1 MKQESEFLHHA
12 PCDDCGSKDNVAVYS
27 DGHSYCF
34 GCGTHKNKTSQ
45 TKPVEKIPTDFIDG
59 DITALRSRNISHDT
73 CQKFNYTVGKTSQKG
88 KPCQVANYYDS
99 DKTLVAQKLR
109 TADKEFMW
117 RGNKQK
123 ALLFGQH
130 LWRDKGK
137 MVVITEGEIDAMSV
151 SQVFQHKWPVV
162 SITSGAQ
169 GGASDIMKQLEWL
182 EGFESVVFLFD
193 QDKPGT
199 ESALKCA
206 KLISPQKAKIATI
219 PLKDA
224 NEMLVKKRYREL
236 TDCIW
241 GAKVYK
247 PDGIVDGA
255 DIWNEVLREDEYVT
269 APYPFDCVEL
279 KTKGLRKGEL
289 VTITAGTGVGKSSF
303 CRHLALTLLEK
314 NFKVGYI
321 ALEENMKRTALG
333 IMSIALKVPLHMTR
347 ENVDDETLRKTFEK
361 TIGNGNFFLYNHF
374 GSTESDNL
382 LNKIRY
388 LAKGCS
394 ADFIVLD
401 HLHMA
406 LSSLGD
412 AQTNDERK
420 LIDYTVSKLRTLV
433 EETGVGLILVSH
445 LRRSEGDKGFED
457 GKQVGLN
464 SLRGSASIGQLSD
477 MIISM
482 ERNLQSTDDL
492 VKLSILKNR
501 FSGETGYAG
510 SLRWDANQGI
520 LEEANDTEFTDGEL
534 G

>member
-1 MKQESEFLHHA
+1 MMEESEFLHHA
-12 PCDDCGSKDNVAVYS
+12 PCEACGSKDNVAVYN

-34 GCGTHKNKTSQ
+34 GCGEHKKDVTVSEVTNNM
-45 TKPVEKIPTDFIDG
+45 PTDFVDG
-59 DITALRSRNISHDT
+59 QPVDLPARGLRFDT
-73 CQKFNYTVGKTSQKG
+73 CQKFNYTIGKTSGKG
-88 KPCQVANYYDS
+88 KPCQVANYYNADR
-99 DKTLVAQKLR
+99 KLVAQKLR

-117 RGNKQK
+117 RGEKK
-123 ALLFGQH
+123 EALLFGQH

-137 MVVITEGEIDAMSV
+137 MVILTEGEVDAMSV
-151 SQVFQHKWPVV
+151 SQIMQHKWPVV
-162 SITSGAQ
+162 SITSGAS
-169 GGASDIMKQLEWL
+169 GAEGDVRKQLEWL

-193 QDKPGT
+193 QDKPGI
-199 ESALKCA
+199 EAALACA

-224 NEMLVKKRYREL
+224 NEMLKAKRYSEL

-241 GAKVYK
+241 GAKAYK
-247 PDGIVDGA
+247 PDGIVEGG
-255 DIWNEVLREDEYVT
+255 DIWNEIIVEDEYVT
-269 APYPFDCVEL
+269 APYPFDCVQT
-279 KTKGLRKGEL
+279 KTRGLRKGEL

-303 CRHLALTLLEK
+303 CRHLALNLLEK
-314 NFKVGYI
+314 NFTVGYI
-321 ALEENMKRTALG
+321 ALEENIKRTALG
-333 IMSIALKVPLHMTR
+333 IMAIAMKTPLHITR
-347 ENVDDETLRKTFEK
+347 ENVTEEELKKTFD
-361 TIGNGNFFLYNHF
+361 TTVGNGKFYLYNHF

-412 AQTNDERK
+412 SQTTDERK

-457 GKQVGLN
+457 GKEVGLN
-464 SLRGSASIGQLSD
+464 ALRGSASIGQLSD

-482 ERNLQSTDDL
+482 ERNLKSTDDM

-510 SLRWDANQGI
+510 SLRWDAHQGI
-520 LEEANDTEFTDGEL
+520 LEEANDSDFSGEL
-534 G
+534 D